1 MLCNRKPMKTIK
13 YNRTLFYYDGPQVFE
28 ARDMIG
34 GHYIAVMVNSDN
46 SNDQYLV
53 TGVSPDRLRDFR
65 SGIVDLRTLLIES
78 KEQDQYLT
86 TIASDLEEPLE
97 LNQLSISLS
106 DSGFLPDAGF
116 VLHDRPSSHYVLRE
130 AQERDNLVFEITAE
144 PPEAAS
150 QHRIRANTLA
160 EMLSLVQNM
169 VKHAY
174 RVVTRKIP
182 PKYRRRDEEIL
193 DVVVPASAGSFQ
205 IVLEAANIPSLFGG
219 SELSRAFRQIDLLF
233 EDTSDP
239 QQTLNIVKEYQGHL
253 AKSYLNLL
261 RFLVEQRTGLSYSW
275 AEPRS
280 EYPSSRAVSQSEAVL
295 LVGALSHVSNLGIE
309 TVTIEGRFDRF
320 NRGTGNWGL
329 LTKER
334 KRTGKV
340 RTQRTNLDGLEVGAW
355 YRFHCEEEIEE
366 IGITGKERRTL
377 YLVSHEPM

>member
-1 MLCNRKPMKTIK
+1 MKTIK
-13 YNRTLFYYDGPQVFE
+13 HNRTLFYYDGPQVFE

-34 GHYIAVMVNSDN
+34 GHYIAVMVNSD
-46 SNDQYLV
+46 SSVDQYLV

-65 SGIVDLRTLLIES
+65 SGIVDLRTLLLET
-78 KEQDQYLT
+78 KEEDRYLT
-86 TIASDLEEPLE
+86 SVVSDFEEPLE
-97 LNQLSISLS
+97 LIQLSMSLQE
-106 DSGFLPDAGF
+106 SGFLPDAGF
-116 VLHDRPSSHYVLRE
+116 VLHDKPSSHYVLRE
-130 AQERDNLVFEITAE
+130 AQERDNLVFELTAE
-144 PPEAAS
+144 PPEAAT

-174 RVVTRKIP
+174 RVVAKEIP
-182 PKYRRRDEEIL
+182 PKYRRRNEEIL

-205 IVLEAANIPSLFGG
+205 IVLEAASIPNLFGG
-219 SELSRAFRQIDLLF
+219 SELSRALRQIDLLF
-233 EDTSDP
+233 EETSDP
-239 QQTLNIVKEYQGHL
+239 EQTLNIVQEYRGHF

-295 LVGALSHVSNLGIE
+295 LVGALSHISNLGIE

-320 NRGTGNWGL
+320 NRGTGYWGL
-329 LTKER
+329 FTEEG

-340 RTQRTNLDGLEVGAW
+340 RTQDTNLDGLEVGAW

-377 YLVSHEPM
+377 HLVSHEPM